1 MRKMLVPRKQ
11 QNIALSET
19 KPFFCS
25 FVCFYFVK
33 FILKTSYETIKMRT
47 DEAIEESELAMSS
60 SDTKTNH
67 NSNTGK

>member
-1 MRKMLVPRKQ
+1 MQRD
-11 QNIALSET
+11 IALSET

-25 FVCFYFVK
+25 FACFYFVK

-47 DEAIEESELAMSS
+47 DKAIEESELAMSS
-60 SDTKTNH
+60 SDTKTNN